1 GTKYLA
7 AYVTN
12 NGAINH
18 AGTGDVSLSGGLTN
32 VGTYDLQGDAG
43 WGAPSLQEFLNQGVL
58 RKSDGSGTATWGGF
72 RNVGGTVDGHSG
84 TLHLE
89 FVGESTGLAVNVD
102 TDATVTLED
111 GYGGLSGTFIGTYSG
126 TGGGKVRFESG
137 LLRIGGGG
145 ATFNFPDGMFEW
157 TGGVL
162 ST

>member
-1 GTKYLA
+1 INDTFNWDGGQVTGGSVLNPIQLNSTLNISGSGTKYLA

-12 NGAINH
+12 NGVINH

-72 RNVGGTVDGHSG
+72 RNVGGTVDVHSG

-111 GYGGLSGTFIGTYSG
+111 GYGGLSGTFIGTYS
-126 TGGGKVRFESG
+126 
-137 LLRIGGGG
+137 
-145 ATFNFPDGMFEW
+145 
-157 TGGVL
+157 
-162 ST
+162 